1 MALELCSLSARRE
14 LNRSLLMVA
23 VPWQSPR
30 EITAPLVKSY
40 LPWCTFS
47 NIFIVTCWDNR
58 SWSELTTQHSLGF
71 SSLNTL
77 KVSLLGGWSSR
88 RNLNSKQ
95 NIGQENNIAMLM
107 LPHGYK
113 HLLLTALKFRPWNI
127 LGLCHGPLKCCNR
140 LRLQILHLVLFWLG
154 WSKKSID
161 PPWQWLQEKTEQCV
175 PCGLCGTARL
185 EGINGLLYRWWEEAS
200 TGTWN

>member
-1 MALELCSLSARRE
+1 MGLVLAGFHWEICLAYLDDVVVFCCTWKERSSEHPWTPPPCLQAWVFPEVAAPRIVYKRKEVHSGGQLARWLE
-14 LNRSLLMVA
+14 
-23 VPWQSPR
+23 QS
-30 EITAPLVKSY
+30 
-40 LPWCTFS
+40 
-47 NIFIVTCWDNR
+47 
-58 SWSELTTQHSLGF
+58 
-71 SSLNTL
+71 
-77 KVSLLGGWSSR
+77 
-88 RNLNSKQ
+88 
-95 NIGQENNIAMLM
+95 QEFEFQTEHRNNIAMLM

-161 PPWQWLQEKTEQCV
+161 SPWQWSQEKTQQCV

-185 EGINGLLYRWWEEAS
+185 EVINGLLYRWWEEAS